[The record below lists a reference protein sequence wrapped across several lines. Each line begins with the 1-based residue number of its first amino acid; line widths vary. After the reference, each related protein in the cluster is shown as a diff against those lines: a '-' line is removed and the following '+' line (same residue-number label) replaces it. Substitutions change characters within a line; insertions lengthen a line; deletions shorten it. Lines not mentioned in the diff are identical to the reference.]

1 MKKHIFSIIIA
12 LWLLVLTIF
21 IVIFTVESPNRKYTR
36 DVYIN
41 RLESKFNAS
50 REELATV
57 VEDYIKTAAPSSV
70 LDPLNLID
78 LSAKY
83 NIDLRFVLAQ
93 GHVESH
99 FGTKGT
105 AKKTNSVFN
114 VGAYDGHSARRQIK
128 NGFGFRHPDHSVEP
142 YLKLLVKDYL
152 VDKTEYDLMDSF
164 TNKDGE
170 RYASNLKYEK
180 LMQDKFALVDKSI
193 GEAYNKFLMYKLQLG
208 Y

>member
-1 MKKHIFSIIIA
+1 MKKHIFSIITAI
-12 LWLLVLTIF
+12 WLLVLTIF
-21 IVIFTVESPNRKYTR
+21 IVMFTVESPTHRHTR
-36 DVYIN
+36 DVYIE
-41 RLESKFNAS
+41 RIESKFNAS

-57 VEDYIKTAAPSSV
+57 VEDYIKTTAPSSI

-78 LSAKY
+78 LCAKY

-93 GHVESH
+93 GHIESH

-105 AKKTNSVFN
+105 ARKTNSVFN
-114 VGAYDGHSARRQIK
+114 VGAYDGHSAKRQIK
-128 NGFGFRHPDHSVEP
+128 NGFGFKHPDYSVEP

-152 VDKTEYDLMDSF
+152 VNKTEWDLMDNF
-164 TNKDGE
+164 VNTNGE

-180 LMQDKFALVDKSI
+180 LIQDKFTLIDKSI
-193 GEAYNKFLMYKLQLG
+193 GEVYNKFLMYKLQLG